1 MHIGALTHKIKLQIS
16 YFRPIER
23 AKRDSL
29 FTPPPD
35 KAGLKVDLVNSRLLF
50 VIFTIKNVQK

>member
-29 FTPPPD
+29 FTPPD